1 MQYIVLSKFRDRR
14 TGQVLPAGAPFFC
27 ADRYAASLLRS
38 GMIAAVEPVPTAIA
52 QTDAAKVVPP
62 ANFRNDGQ
70 PLDGADRG
78 DTGERAKPGKRKPG
92 RPSRA
97 ASDSDQR

>member
-1 MQYIVLSKFRDRR
+1 MRYIVLSKFRDRR

-38 GMIAAVEPVPTAIA
+38 GMIAAAEPAPVAA
-52 QTDAAKVVPP
+52 QQPAAKVVPP
-62 ANFRNDGQ
+62 ATFRDDGQ
-70 PLDGADRG
+70 ALGGADRG
-78 DTGERAKPGKRKPG
+78 DTGERPKPGKRRAKPPA
-92 RPSRA
+92 RP

>member
-1 MQYIVLSKFRDRR
+1 MLYTVLSKFRDRR

-38 GMIAAVEPVPTAIA
+38 GMIAAVEPAPTVSAQPDAVKAVPLE
-52 QTDAAKVVPP
+52 
-62 ANFRNDGQ
+62 NFRNDGQ

-97 ASDSDQR
+97 AGHSN